1 MKGCFVSTVSLLM
14 SLLVSSQTIDAF
26 CPLGAV
32 RTTPKSHYTRLQS
45 NKKNEY
51 ELEKSASRRDF
62 VANVIGSG
70 MAIGV
75 LTTSTLT
82 SIPQPAI
89 AEEIKTLDM
98 SLPTYDS
105 INTLKTSAET
115 AKALGVETPPDE
127 KAAAAPRKKKSSSS
141 GGGGGGGGGG
151 NPLANVLPSM
161 NKSVVKKSRNTGQAT
176 ATTTNERPKRVKE
189 EKTAEDE
196 IKTMDLSLP
205 SYSEGVQGKERSA
218 FAL

>member
-1 MKGCFVSTVSLLM
+1 MKGFFVSTVSLLM
-14 SLLVSSQTIDAF
+14 SLLVSSPTIDAF
-26 CPLGAV
+26 CPLGAA
-32 RTTPKSHYTRLQS
+32 RTTPESHYTALLF
-45 NKKNEY
+45 NKKKNEY
-51 ELEKSASRRDF
+51 EVEKSASRRDF
-62 VANVIGSG
+62 IANVIGGG
-70 MAIGV
+70 MAFGV
-75 LTTSTLT
+75 LTTTLT

-115 AKALGVETPPDE
+115 AKALGVETPPEE
-127 KAAAAPRKKKSSSS
+127 KATAAPRKKKSSSS
-141 GGGGGGGGGG
+141 GGGGGGGGG

-161 NKSVVKKSRNTGQAT
+161 NKSVVRKSRNTGQAT

-189 EKTAEDE
+189 EKPAEDE

-205 SYSEGVQGKERSA
+205 SYSEGVQGKEKSA